1 MTVAR
6 TGVFISSAIEQ
17 SVLSDRCYSPPAA
30 LHAGSRGRP
39 WTPFPPAKDRE
50 CIPEPRGAC
59 LEQQASTSHTIL
71 LKHHEV
77 GSRYSWK
84 ETAANSF
91 VTSFLTDNSSQL
103 SIFKCLQCTWK
114 VYFARYK
121 RRSAVTQHTTTK
133 PGRLMYT
140 HFENTDAS

>member
-1 MTVAR
+1 MFCQTDATPHHQPCMQAAEEGPEHLSPLRR
-6 TGVFISSAIEQ
+6 TGNASQ
-17 SVLSDRCYSPPAA
+17 NP
-30 LHAGSRGRP
+30 G
-39 WTPFPPAKDRE
+39 
-50 CIPEPRGAC
+50 GAC

-91 VTSFLTDNSSQL
+91 VTSFLTEDSSQL

-121 RRSAVTQHTTTK
+121 RRSAITQHTTTK

-140 HFENTDAS
+140 HFENTNAS